1 MLEIDGITKTF
12 GSLTANDRI
21 SFSVERGTVHAL
33 LGENG
38 AGKSTLMNVLYGLY
52 RPDAG
57 RIVLRGRPVTF
68 HSPRDAIRAGI
79 GMIHQHFM
87 LVPPLS
93 VSENIVLGYDPLTRL
108 WLNLRRVE
116 KDVHG
121 LSTAYGLDVDP
132 RAPVWQLPVGQQQR
146 VEILKA
152 LYRKADL
159 LILDEPTS
167 VLTPAETDALFIII
181 RRLRADGHT
190 VIFISHKLDEVMAI
204 SDMITVL
211 RGGHVVE
218 TVARA
223 DTSPAALAR
232 AMVGRDVAFRVGHAR
247 EGPGEP
253 VLRVEGLA
261 ALNDRGLPALRG
273 VSFVLHRG
281 EILGIAGVDGNGQ
294 SELAECICG
303 LRPPTAGRV
312 LLGKRDISG
321 LSPRAIIAA
330 GIGFIPGDRQRTG
343 LVLDFDIGQN
353 LILKRHDRPPFSRRG
368 VMNFVAVERHA
379 VDLVKQFDVRAP
391 SVRSRVRT
399 LSGGN
404 QQKVVLAREVSEGP
418 AVLVAMQPTR
428 GLDVGATEYVQRSL
442 LAQRER
448 GAAILYVSTEL
459 EEVLG
464 LSDRIAVLAHGE
476 IVDIVDAATA
486 TRHQLGMLMTGG
498 RA

>member
-21 SFSVERGTVHAL
+21 SFGVERGTVHAL

-93 VSENIVLGYDPLTRL
+93 VSENIVLGYDPLTRP

-167 VLTPAETDALFIII
+167 VLTPAETDALFTII

-232 AMVGRDVAFRVGHAR
+232 AMVGRDVTFRVGHAR
-247 EGPGEP
+247 ERPGEP
-253 VLRVEGLA
+253 
-261 ALNDRGLPALRG
+261 
-273 VSFVLHRG
+273 S
-281 EILGIAGVDGNGQ
+281 
-294 SELAECICG
+294 
-303 LRPPTAGRV
+303 
-312 LLGKRDISG
+312 
-321 LSPRAIIAA
+321 
-330 GIGFIPGDRQRTG
+330 QR
-343 LVLDFDIGQN
+343 
-353 LILKRHDRPPFSRRG
+353 
-368 VMNFVAVERHA
+368 
-379 VDLVKQFDVRAP
+379 
-391 SVRSRVRT
+391 
-399 LSGGN
+399 
-404 QQKVVLAREVSEGP
+404 
-418 AVLVAMQPTR
+418 
-428 GLDVGATEYVQRSL
+428 
-442 LAQRER
+442 
-448 GAAILYVSTEL
+448 
-459 EEVLG
+459 
-464 LSDRIAVLAHGE
+464 
-476 IVDIVDAATA
+476 
-486 TRHQLGMLMTGG
+486 
-498 RA
+498 